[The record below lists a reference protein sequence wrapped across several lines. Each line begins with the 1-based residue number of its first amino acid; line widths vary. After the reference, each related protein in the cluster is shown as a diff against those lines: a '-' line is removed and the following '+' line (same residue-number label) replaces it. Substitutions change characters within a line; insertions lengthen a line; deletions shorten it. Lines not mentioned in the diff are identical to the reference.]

1 MSARKTVRA
10 AADELRREYR
20 FDYRRSRS
28 NRFAGLV
35 KEGSIAVML
44 EPDVASVFRSSK
56 DVNALL
62 RSVISALPSKR
73 KKDGKRTGFQRESR
87 DGPKGTTPDKHGG
100 SGTGS
105 TGRLGRWS
113 RTLDSIFPNSLLP
126 IVLTYRNRTIKRS
139 PADSEQE

>member
-62 RSVISALPSKR
+62 RSVISALPSKPR
-73 KKDGKRTGFQRESR
+73 SRSRANKKAG
-87 DGPKGTTPDKHGG
+87 
-100 SGTGS
+100 
-105 TGRLGRWS
+105 
-113 RTLDSIFPNSLLP
+113 
-126 IVLTYRNRTIKRS
+126 
-139 PADSEQE
+139 